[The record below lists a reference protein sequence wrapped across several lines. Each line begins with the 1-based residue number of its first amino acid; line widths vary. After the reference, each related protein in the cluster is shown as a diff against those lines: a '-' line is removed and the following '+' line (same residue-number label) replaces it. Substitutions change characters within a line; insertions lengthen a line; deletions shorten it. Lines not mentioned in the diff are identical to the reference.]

1 VNNDIPKDCMGLS
14 LEWSREFVMNEPTTF
29 SKNIKELLISN
40 FKGSVYIKEANG
52 NYTMIINKGKL
63 VSNEIT
69 D

>member
-1 VNNDIPKDCMGLS
+1 
-14 LEWSREFVMNEPTTF
+14 MNEPTTF